1 MMVLCFVFVMV
12 VGMLTMAD
20 QLLSHLVFMYL
31 CICDGCVFVLYF
43 AGVMVGACGNV
54 DNGRSAF
61 ITSSQ
66 RSSHPQITD
75 NCNVARKH
83 KP

>member
-12 VGMLTMAD
+12 VGMWTMAS
-20 QLLSHLVFMYL
+20 QRVSHIVFVYL
-31 CICDGCVFVLYF
+31 CIC
-43 AGVMVGACGNV
+43 VGFMYCICDCCGNV